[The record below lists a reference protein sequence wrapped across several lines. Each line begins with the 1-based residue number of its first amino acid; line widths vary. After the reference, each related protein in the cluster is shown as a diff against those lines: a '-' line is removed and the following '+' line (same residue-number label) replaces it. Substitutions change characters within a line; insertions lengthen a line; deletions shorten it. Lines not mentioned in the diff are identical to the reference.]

1 MLEVTEP
8 MISTIINAAIF
19 IITFILVLRVFW
31 KDGKFAP
38 SRARNAFRFFTEQS
52 NALCAV
58 AALCMVAAP
67 ESNWAWTLKYIG
79 TAAVTVTLLTVFL
92 FLAPSVG
99 SLKPLI
105 TGNGFFMHLIT
116 PLAAIVSFSFFER
129 RGMGFGTALLGML
142 PVVIYGI
149 WYLYKTIYA
158 PESKRWE
165 DFYGYNKNGK
175 WPIAF
180 TAMMLGGFVVCML
193 LMKLQNT

>member
-1 MLEVTEP
+1 

-19 IITFILVLRVFW
+19 IITLVLVARLFR
-31 KDGKFAP
+31 KDGKWAP

-52 NALCAV
+52 NALCGAAAV
-58 AALCMVAAP
+58 CMVIAP
-67 ESNWAWTLKYIG
+67 NTQWAWTLKYIG

-92 FLAPSVG
+92 FLAPSMG

-116 PLAAIVSFSFFER
+116 PLLAIVSFCFFER
-129 RGMGFGTALLGML
+129 RGMTFGTALLGMI

-149 WYLYKTIYA
+149 WYLYKTVYA
-158 PESKRWE
+158 PEGKRWE

-180 TAMMLGGFVVCML
+180 ATMMVGAFAVCML
-193 LMKLQNT
+193 LMGLQNM